1 MSSRSLMHRV
11 FPPSEPPNGEHP
23 QSFCLVVGGTQLRG
37 SWYLS
42 AIVRLQAFSSGSP
55 AASPRR
61 WSPKTVTT
69 SSWVGRSKPG
79 CGLCPSLSFKDV
91 HHQCWGGECA
101 ELGSVSARA
110 AARSF
115 PQRLGEGRSPFVALA
130 AAACPALRS
139 GWLWRRF
146 RCHLPPRQPE
156 EVSPP
161 TR

>member
-1 MSSRSLMHRV
+1 MHRV
-11 FPPSEPPNGEHP
+11 FTPSEPPDGGRP
-23 QSFCLVVGGTQLRG
+23 RFFRLVVVGGTQLRG

-42 AIVRLQAFSSGSP
+42 AIVRLQGFSSSSP

-69 SSWVGRSKPG
+69 SSRVGRSKPG
-79 CGLCPSLSFKDV
+79 CGLYPSLSFKNV
-91 HHQCWGGECA
+91 HHQCFKGSAPSWGLSPRG
-101 ELGSVSARA
+101 
-110 AARSF
+110 
-115 PQRLGEGRSPFVALA
+115 QRPAPSLSDRGEGRSPFVALA
-130 AAACPALRS
+130 AAACLALRPER
-139 GWLWRRF
+139 LRRRF